1 VDIIS
6 EYGNF
11 TLYRKNSDQN
21 LLKDQLQKNPRLT
34 ELNALLDEAEKREH
48 TSRDEIID
56 NLFDSGKL
64 RSKMHGAFMVA
75 LANLPSGINSAARSD
90 TWSTRLRDVKDSAP
104 QSWIAELIQNARD
117 AGASEIE
124 IEMFDDSLKFSH
136 NGEDFKATELVALI
150 SISSTTKSGNVASIG
165 QFGVGFKYWTLHF
178 ENLEVR
184 VNTENDKTL
193 HSLSLKYDL
202 TSTNSI
208 YQTMRSTREEKRTE
222 FIFTNPKDKDG
233 WKDFVSPNIE
243 EILGTRISNS
253 LPMLQTDD
261 RTLVVRLKQ
270 TKSGNEEL
278 REYSCKIK
286 EKLASSYDDLS
297 LERISYGLIN
307 ENKEFIRAR
316 MSLSNIIKIHDTK
329 IGSQCFLDLYLEELM
344 NSQTTQNLVDKKKET
359 IEETA
364 RNIAERALEETY
376 VTILLTPE
384 EDEGAISRLFVA
396 EQINN
401 VTFAFIADAPWMLS
415 DDRHNWA
422 SITYGNK
429 NKEWNQFISRFVNK
443 LYSLTVK
450 EILKDEENF
459 GLNHSEMYE
468 ILNRPFGIDNY
479 KHRYNQ
485 SIQMSRFDW
494 GLKIKHL
501 IDTLEQP
508 DKEGFT
514 EALCFIWRGIKFNE
528 NARKWLEGAMDKER
542 ISIELAN
549 GIICP
554 IKSTGL
560 EEGGPEICH
569 NYSGGFPNEIVE
581 LINSCDGQV
590 IEKEELL
597 RTFDEV
603 VRDNSGANKFWTEI
617 DDEDAIL
624 VNQIEADQLQL
635 LEGITI
641 PLENILNEKVLYFV
655 DDEKNLEGYERI
667 LTNHEKN
674 FAEVME
680 ILLKRIFIMS
690 HQTQY
695 NLDSILQQLIGKKPK
710 DLSWGRA
717 LLEIWDNEHILI
729 MLPPK
734 NHNLAIVKGN
744 DQEETILLSVDTKKL
759 VEKKIL
765 QIDYQRNPDI
775 IYWKRV
781 NSSNDLTYVR
791 TKNLPYVDIKDRANP
806 IDQWNFSPFIIDSF
820 LFYNQKYGWNWAE
833 IEENFEYEIDNADL
847 RSRLN
852 PIFIDGLYS
861 DEKSYSVHNGRRE
874 IDRFGDIEPIYRP
887 KKPFVH
893 LRDGKIDKK
902 DTDNTIPWQLL
913 IASVNKKQDWE
924 DRTMNMLYPSPVRD
938 YRTERGS
945 PIPVFSNDE
954 YYGGIIRI
962 LGSFS
967 MIMDRIKVNELE
979 DLLEKIHLISYY
991 KQKMNEKQISI
1002 AHKAYAF
1009 DSMWVKG
1016 HTEELGIIGKYI
1028 PRSNVNFPKYIGD
1041 DDEERTR
1048 KHGIF
1053 NSLDSENVSGFRET
1067 KLNYEPV
1074 NFNRKTFNHKKWLPR
1089 IDTTKPEDYT
1099 VGHFDIYWT
1108 NLICVKLH
1116 TEQEIREIFS
1126 NQQIDAGLRSGV
1138 ERLIEVILDDDRN
1151 NSEEALEWLN
1161 ELIKIGMPT
1170 RGWLGRTVANRRTS
1184 VKVSLREK
1192 IEYEGWEDRFEDLYN
1207 EVSTQNSI
1215 QWRDL
1220 ESAIRTGAT
1229 SDRILDEF
1237 GDVQIPTLQPG
1248 EINWVSQEDRGIKV
1262 KHLRSSGANRTK
1274 LIVKNDTENYPLKLF
1289 ANESDVPVCVVKERR
1304 ILRGIQQIH
1313 NFNEITDEMYKILKT
1328 DIDTSNNP
1336 EVTGNKNLEYI
1347 TKMLSG
1353 LESDYNEIRV
1363 KWYDYSARNSPTN
1376 TGFPFTSSEGCI
1388 AIDSITE
1395 NGDLIINISDTN
1407 IDGILDMQTHE
1418 WISKWLIDLL
1428 DKEYGFSKDDV
1439 ILSIENNKIIS
1450 PWYWL
1455 IPDLG
1460 TQNGEEKDDF
1470 IREYCPNL
1478 LTLRELMKIPK
1489 IIEGTYENNPV
1500 QAKNDLFAYFEKLV
1514 NMYKD
1519 NEAKLENSHN
1529 GMEKEFYEDVPSI
1542 VTDWIYSNPSVNNT
1556 TTVDRKINIGYWML
1570 ENRRKEVTSKIQI
1583 EAMGTILYV
1592 NYSEKVAFESYIS
1605 NRKRQ
1610 GSGHAYDFSEYFYDN
1625 LWKKIITEGIDNEE
1639 WFINER
1645 GGIPETII
1653 EIPEMFISNYRELKS
1668 GSLHKIH
1675 ALHILAYLTALKD

>member
-1 VDIIS
+1 MDIIS
-6 EYGNF
+6 GYGDF
-11 TLYRKNSDQN
+11 TLYRKNSDEKF
-21 LLKDQLQKNPRLT
+21 LKDQLQKNPKLT

-75 LANLPSGINSAARSD
+75 LANLPLGINSAARSG
-90 TWSTRLRDVKDSAP
+90 TWSTRLQDVKDSAP

-165 QFGVGFKYWTLHF
+165 QFGVGFKYWILHF

-208 YQTMRSTREEKRTE
+208 YQTTRSTREGKRTE
-222 FIFTNPKDKDG
+222 FIFTNPKDTDG
-233 WKDFVSPNIE
+233 WKDFVSPDIE

-270 TKSGNEEL
+270 TKSDNEEL
-278 REYSCKIK
+278 REYSCQIK
-286 EKLASSYDDLS
+286 QKLASSYDDLS

-316 MSLSNIIKIHDTK
+316 MSLSNIIKIHNTK
-329 IGSQCFLDLYLEELM
+329 IGSQYFLDLYREELM
-344 NSQTTQNLVDKKKET
+344 KNQTTQNFAKENKET

-384 EDEGAISRLFVA
+384 ENEGAISRLFIA

-422 SITYGNK
+422 SINNSNK

-450 EILKDEENF
+450 EILADGANV

-468 ILNRPFGIDNY
+468 ILNRPFGIDY
-479 KHRYNQ
+479 FRDRGYERT
-485 SIQMSRFDW
+485 MRFDYN
-494 GLKIKHL
+494 LKINHL
-501 IDTLEQP
+501 IDTLGQP
-508 DKEGFT
+508 SKKGFT
-514 EALCFIWRGIKFNE
+514 EAFCFIWKGIMFNE
-528 NARKWLEGAMDKER
+528 NARNWLEGAMDKNR

-554 IKSTGL
+554 IKNP
-560 EEGGPEICH
+560 EEEYRGEPEICH
-569 NYSGGFPNEIVE
+569 NYSSGFPNEIIE
-581 LINSCDGQV
+581 LIKSCDGQV

-617 DDEDAIL
+617 DDAAAIL
-624 VNQIEADQLQL
+624 VNQIE
-635 LEGITI
+635 EGPLDVLKKITI
-641 PLENILNEKVLYFV
+641 PLEGILDKKVLYFV

-667 LTNHEKN
+667 LTENEKD
-674 FAEVME
+674 FSEIME
-680 ILLKRIFIMS
+680 FLVRWIFELS
-690 HQTQY
+690 REEKY
-695 NLDSILQQLIGKKPK
+695 NLDPILQHLIDEKPR

-717 LLEIWDNEHILI
+717 LLKDWNNEPILI

-759 VEKKIL
+759 VDKKPKL
-765 QIDYQRNPDI
+765 QIDEKRMPCI
-775 IYWKRV
+775 LYWKRE
-781 NSSNDLTYVR
+781 NRTNDLTYVR
-791 TKNLPYVDIKDRANP
+791 SKSLPYVEIKDRTNS
-806 IDQWNFSPFIIDSF
+806 IDQWNFSPFICDS
-820 LFYNQKYGWNWAE
+820 LLLPNKQYGWNWAE
-833 IEENFEYEIDNADL
+833 IEVESIVDAVDDIYDL
-847 RSRLN
+847 NNRLN
-852 PIFIDGLYS
+852 PFFIDGLFS
-861 DEKSYSVHNGRRE
+861 NEISYSVHKGLRE
-874 IDRFGDIEPIYRP
+874 KDRYGDIEPIFREKKTRVHP
-887 KKPFVH
+887 KNVGM
-893 LRDGKIDKK
+893 DDAN
-902 DTDNTIPWQLL
+902 DNTIPWQLL
-913 IASVNKKQDWE
+913 IASVNKKQTWGDDTDYE
-924 DRTMNMLYPSPVRD
+924 SPSPLNNFC
-938 YRTERGS
+938 TEKGS
-945 PIPVFSNDE
+945 PKPKFSNGE

-962 LGSFS
+962 IGSFS
-967 MIMDRIKVNELE
+967 MIMDRIKVNDLE
-979 DLLEKIHLISYY
+979 DLLKKIHLISYY
-991 KQKMNEKQISI
+991 KQTMDDKQRKI
-1002 AHKAYAF
+1002 ADKAYAF

-1016 HTEELGIIGKYI
+1016 NSQELGIIGKYI
-1028 PRSNVNFPKYIGD
+1028 PRSHVAQQSQYIGD

-1048 KHGIF
+1048 KHEIF
-1053 NSLDSENVSGFRET
+1053 RTLDSENVSGFRET

-1074 NFNRKTFNHKKWLPR
+1074 NFNRKTFNHEKWLPR
-1089 IDTTKPEDYT
+1089 IDRTKPEDYT
-1099 VGHFDIYWT
+1099 MGHFDMCWT

-1116 TEQEIREIFS
+1116 TEREIRDIFS

-1138 ERLIEVILDDDRN
+1138 ERLIEVILDVNPN

-1170 RGWLGRTVANRRTS
+1170 RGWLGMRMPSSRIS

-1192 IEYEGWEDRFEDLYN
+1192 IEEEGLEDRFEDLYN
-1207 EVSTQNSI
+1207 EVSTQNRV

-1220 ESAIRTGAT
+1220 EDAIRTGAT
-1229 SDRILDEF
+1229 VDRIRDDF

-1248 EINWVSQEDRGIKV
+1248 DIRWISDEDRGV
-1262 KHLRSSGANRTK
+1262 KIRTLAVRAEKTK
-1274 LIVKNDTENYPLKLF
+1274 LIVKNNSENYPLNLF
-1289 ANESDVPVCVVKERR
+1289 INGLDASVCVVKERS
-1304 ILRGIQQIH
+1304 IFNKLKEIH
-1313 NFNEITDEMYKILKT
+1313 DFEEITNEMYKVLKT
-1328 DIDTSNNP
+1328 NIDTSNNST
-1336 EVTGNKNLEYI
+1336 VRGNRSLEYI
-1347 TKMLSG
+1347 TKMLSD
-1353 LESDYNEIRV
+1353 LKSDLYDDIDVN
-1363 KWYDYSARNSPTN
+1363 WYDYGARNSSIN

-1388 AIDSITE
+1388 AIDIKNE
-1395 NGDLIINISDTN
+1395 NRELIINISDIN
-1407 IDGILDMQTHE
+1407 IDGILDIQIHE

-1428 DKEYGFSKDDV
+1428 NEYGISKDDI
-1439 ILSIENNKIIS
+1439 ILSIEKNRILS

-1460 TQNGEEKDDF
+1460 NQNGEEKDDF
-1470 IREYCPNL
+1470 IRDYCPNL
-1478 LTLRELMKIPK
+1478 LTLRQLIDIPNR
-1489 IIEGTYENNPV
+1489 IEGVYQNNPDE
-1500 QAKNDLFAYFEKLV
+1500 AREKMYAYFEQLV
-1514 NMYKD
+1514 DMYKD
-1519 NEAKLENSHN
+1519 NDRKLENSHN

-1556 TTVDRKINIGYWML
+1556 TSVDRKINIGWWML
-1570 ENRRKEVTSKIQI
+1570 EGKRSKASKIHI
-1583 EAMGTILYV
+1583 EAIGTILYV
-1592 NYSEKVAFESYIS
+1592 NYSEEIAFKSYIS
-1605 NRKRQ
+1605 NPKRQ
-1610 GSGHAYDFSEYFYDN
+1610 ERGHAYDFSDEFYDN
-1625 LWKKIITEGIDNEE
+1625 LWEKIIKEGIENEE
-1639 WFINER
+1639 WFINQR
-1645 GGIPETII
+1645 GGVPETII
-1653 EIPEMFISNYRELKS
+1653 EIPEMFISNNRELKS

-1675 ALHILAYLTALKD
+1675 ALHILAYLTALND